1 VVLDLLRLLLRYVTV
16 SPILGSD
23 NIFSS
28 RKLSHLLWIP
38 SSLLF
43 DEYQEL
49 ISRAK
54 AEREVDRLPAS
65 VAEDDNQ
72 L

>member
-1 VVLDLLRLLLRYVTV
+1 MRQPKDRG
-16 SPILGSD
+16 SILGSD

-28 RKLSHLLWIP
+28 PNLPHLLWIP

-43 DEYQEL
+43 DGYHEL

-54 AEREVDRLPAS
+54 AA
-65 VAEDDNQ
+65 VA
-72 L
+72 